1 MRDRD
6 GNKSQLHYDPHT
18 SELTFPDGQPL
29 IASVDNN
36 SQPWVDAIAV
46 NKNNPG
52 KKVRAPVRLK
62 IQLGL
67 GCNYSCS
74 YCLQSAQIHKA
85 AASSTA
91 DAKIF
96 LKTLDDWLEGAPAQ
110 IEFWGGEP
118 LLYWKKIKILVPEL
132 KSRFPQA
139 RMIMI
144 TNGTLLTKEIVDQLV
159 EWDFRVGMSHDGPG
173 QVLRG
178 DDPFEDPEIKINI
191 DYAVEQLARNQKM
204 SFNAVLTS
212 KSYNAE
218 AVIQWFNKI
227 YPDVPVT
234 FEGVVHSY
242 DDNAE
247 SRFTEQ
253 QLRDLTTNLT
263 LQIMYQTALTG
274 SIRDKVNDFI
284 ISLGKKRPSSSL
296 YQKCGM
302 DREDQLAVDLLGN
315 VMTCQN
321 VGGKAEHK
329 IGHVRSFDKIA
340 LTTATH
346 WSFKEE
352 CKSCPVLQLCKGSC
366 MYLEGDNW
374 AASCNAE
381 FALNKAVMAGAL
393 FHMTGL
399 VLERIEGNMIR
410 PKLPEATVNED

>member
-1 MRDRD
+1 
-6 GNKSQLHYDPHT
+6 
-18 SELTFPDGQPL
+18 
-29 IASVDNN
+29 
-36 SQPWVDAIAV
+36 
-46 NKNNPG
+46 
-52 KKVRAPVRLK
+52 
-62 IQLGL
+62 
-67 GCNYSCS
+67 
-74 YCLQSAQIHKA
+74 
-85 AASSTA
+85 
-91 DAKIF
+91 
-96 LKTLDDWLEGAPAQ
+96 
-110 IEFWGGEP
+110 
-118 LLYWKKIKILVPEL
+118 
-132 KSRFPQA
+132 
-139 RMIMI
+139 
-144 TNGTLLTKEIVDQLV
+144 
-159 EWDFRVGMSHDGPG
+159 
-173 QVLRG
+173 LRG